1 MDQINSKEILSG
13 DKSCKKIIAILIPTL
28 ATIAIF
34 NELIKSSIPNVVIK
48 DLSKESKKIELMS
61 KDEWI
66 NEQHNIDL
74 ITITPE
80 NFRQTITKQILE
92 GINFIFTSF
101 YIY

>member
-1 MDQINSKEILSG
+1 MDQMKSKEILSG

-28 ATIAIF
+28 ATISIL
-34 NELIKSSIPNVVIK
+34 NELIKSSIPNIVIK

-66 NEQHNIDL
+66 NEQYNIDL

-80 NFRQTITKQILE
+80 NFRQTIMKQILE
-92 GINFIFTSF
+92 GINFIIISF